1 MGIGASVF
9 LLAVGAILTFAVA
22 NTSLGGVID
31 LHVVGWILMV
41 AGALGLVVT
50 LFIWGGRRRTTV
62 VDQAAPTAYRR
73 RVVDQTQPAST
84 YERRVIDE
92 DVS

>member
-22 NTSLGGVID
+22 NTSLGGVVD

-41 AGALGLVVT
+41 AGAIGLVVT
-50 LFIWGGRRRTTV
+50 LVVWGGRRRTTV
-62 VDQAAPTAYRR
+62 VDQAPPPTYRR
-73 RVVDQTQPAST
+73 RVVEQTDPT
-84 YERRVIDE
+84 YERRIDDE
-92 DVS
+92 LS